1 MVRTAPSIRAY
12 RPSART
18 SDAGSDTTWMGV
30 PRVVPRRSY
39 QATPMAMTMAT
50 PRPSTSS
57 YQTTPR
63 AGCQMTMAGTASF
76 LAPATGLPAT
86 SSFPPPAAG
95 LPATSSFPPPAT
107 GLPATKSFL
116 PPTEGLTVTAGFLP
130 PATGQ
135 MRVSSTQMPASPNLG
150 CRGVRVSSARPPSI
164 VTRTTTAEESVAEN
178 IRFAETIGMQDPISP
193 KLMVITPEANFER
206 FEEEEE
212 DKKASV
218 QHHVFNWLN
227 WAPEPHSVCY
237 NVLHKNFPGALPGPA
252 VHHRIT
258 DILTGKYGFTQV
270 NTLLGASI
278 CPDEINNEVGGLAD
292 LMKNYWGGIF
302 PLGGISGAP
311 FVGETGFGAFSH
323 HVPDDGDII
332 LVFGPHVAI
341 SLEGEVGKYLRHG
354 QHHNSTACGAVIGAY
369 NACSSSANKSTE
381 QPINETDLQMEWI
394 KAQIEPHVER
404 IKAQS
409 NPMGALAYQAY
420 EMVRVKMEKIINLEF
435 GSGRLVLIGGIQINM
450 PVPFSDHFLP
460 LMFEVRQQGR
470 PAQNVL
476 SAFQCAFTQNE
487 VFVDPSSP
495 VAPDWASASTTTCGL
510 KKKDFNEWADVR
522 AADLDHSVQ
531 AAEDRKA
538 IKQQTVFAW
547 LTWGPELGTPCFQTL
562 HREFPGALP
571 GASVHCRV
579 RGILTDEYG
588 FTPENTLFGN
598 SICPD
603 EINFAPGGIARAM
616 ADYWGEVFPLGG
628 LGGAP
633 FAGKT
638 GYKAFSHHVPDDG
651 NIFVLYGPHVGISES
666 GEVGKYLREGQHE
679 LSTAC
684 GAVIGAYNA
693 CCGMRSDNEI
703 EFDEADVQMSWIKSQ
718 IFPHCNRIRCQE
730 SPLAAL
736 AYQAYESVRYKINK
750 VVDTD
755 FGNGRL
761 VLLGGILINMP
772 APCKD
777 HFLPISFEVRQAGQ
791 PTEVLDGAFH
801 IPFPNERDNFHLHA
815 PDAKFIG
822 A

>member
-1 MVRTAPSIRAY
+1 
-12 RPSART
+12 
-18 SDAGSDTTWMGV
+18 
-30 PRVVPRRSY
+30 
-39 QATPMAMTMAT
+39 
-50 PRPSTSS
+50 
-57 YQTTPR
+57 
-63 AGCQMTMAGTASF
+63 MTMAGTASF

-292 LMKNYWGGIF
+292 LMKNHWGGIF

-332 LVFGPHVAI
+332 LLFGPHVAI

-369 NACSSSANKSTE
+369 NACSKG
-381 QPINETDLQMEWI
+381 PVGDLGGFKETDMQMEWI
-394 KAQIEPHVER
+394 KAQIEPHVDR
-404 IKAQS
+404 IAAQT

-420 EMVRVKMEKIINLEF
+420 EMVRAKMEKVVNLDF
-435 GSGRLVLIGGIQINM
+435 GNGRLVLIGGIQINM
-450 PVPFSDHFLP
+450 PGCFRDHFLP
-460 LMFEVRQQGR
+460 LMFEVRQKSKLTESL
-470 PAQNVL
+470 L
-476 SAFQCAFTQNE
+476 SAFKCAFTQNE
-487 VFVDPSSP
+487 VFGDTSSAKRR
-495 VAPDWASASTTTCGL
+495 VSVGGMMDFG
-510 KKKDFNEWADVR
+510 KKPGFGSSGNFNEWLDVK
-522 AADLDHSVQ
+522 AANLDHS
-531 AAEDRKA
+531 AAFAEDKKA
-538 IKQQTVFAW
+538 IKQHTVFSW
-547 LTWGPELGTPCFQTL
+547 LTWSPEPGTPCYKTL
-562 HREFPGALP
+562 HQEFPGALP
-571 GASVHCRV
+571 GQGAHCRV
-579 RGILTDEYG
+579 AAILEDEYG
-588 FTPENTLFGN
+588 FTPDNTLFGN

-603 EINFAPGGIARAM
+603 EINFAPTGIARLM
-616 ADYWGEVFPLGG
+616 ADHWGEVFPLGG

-651 NIFVLYGPHVGISES
+651 NILIIYGPHVAISES

-684 GAVIGAYNA
+684 GAVIGAFQA
-693 CCGMRSDNEI
+693 CCGMTDGQEI
-703 EFDEADVQMSWIKSQ
+703 EFDEGDLQMGWLKSQ
-718 IFPHCNRIRCQE
+718 IKPHCARIARQT

-736 AYQAYESVRYKINK
+736 AYQAFESVKYKVNQ

-755 FGNGRL
+755 FGSGRL
-761 VLLGGILINMP
+761 ALLGGILINMP
-772 APCKD
+772 APCRD
-777 HFLPISFEVRQAGQ
+777 HFLPISFEVRQAGKE
-791 PTEVLDGAFH
+791 PEVLNGAFH
-801 IPFPNERDNFHLHA
+801 IPFPNEHDNFHLHGPTA
-815 PDAKFIG
+815 HEQVMG